1 MRFKGCFYA
10 AACGWSML
18 FLLSCCGSITLVYSL
33 STLGEGTIL
42 HCLWRTFGFQSMMYM
57 DGAWDCIVT
66 VSAEK
71 RTASALQTA
80 ISPMCSRCFCLL
92 PFILSCPPPLPLSQ
106 SSLILFS
113 AFHFLHK
120 GKMRKNKT
128 NIWKLKHDREGRG
141 WWGRGGV
148 TEEGEAISENKRAFK
163 SKGWKL
169 VRLLFLKNDP
179 CVVLLLRARYIL
191 FYLPGETQ
199 RGVSTHTHTH
209 TNKKKNLSD
218 AFFKVAQFIVFNGMP
233 DRCVLNCL
241 SALAWNVSLITYQIL
256 NFQMRLHFDNQLFKK
271 KFFYTSNVCTSPNWQ
286 SAPTLQAKNAHFP
299 SLTRTAPLSLIEAG
313 AGWHLN

>member
-1 MRFKGCFYA
+1 MRFKGCVYA

-80 ISPMCSRCFCLL
+80 ISPMCSCCFCLL
-92 PFILSCPPPLPLSQ
+92 PFILSCPPPLPPSQ
-106 SSLILFS
+106 SLLILFS

-191 FYLPGETQ
+191 FYLPEETQ

-209 TNKKKNLSD
+209 TNKKK
-218 AFFKVAQFIVFNGMP
+218 
-233 DRCVLNCL
+233 
-241 SALAWNVSLITYQIL
+241 
-256 NFQMRLHFDNQLFKK
+256 
-271 KFFYTSNVCTSPNWQ
+271 TSVM
-286 SAPTLQAKNAHFP
+286 
-299 SLTRTAPLSLIEAG
+299 LSLKLHNLLSLMG
-313 AGWHLN
+313 CPTGVF